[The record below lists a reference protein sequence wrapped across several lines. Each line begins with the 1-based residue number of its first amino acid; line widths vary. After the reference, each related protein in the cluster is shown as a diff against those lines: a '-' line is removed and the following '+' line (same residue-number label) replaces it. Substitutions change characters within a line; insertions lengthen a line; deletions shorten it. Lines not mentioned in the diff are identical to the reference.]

1 MFFEDIVRS
10 KIHHAIKTKQ
20 NFDEL
25 VQNEGYTELPQLK
38 RDLANFFEHY
48 LDIVNLLINIYFPG
62 TNNWERY
69 IEASRKFLPYCFP
82 CNHHNYAR
90 NLWFYYIQMKKWR
103 PSYPS
108 AHMFLKEEVFTVLLT
123 GKPHSKIPM
132 DQVIEMTIAHQKKP
146 VI

>member
-25 VQNEGYTELPQLK
+25 VQNEGYAELPQLK

-62 TNNWERY
+62 TNNWEGILKQTENFY
-69 IEASRKFLPYCFP
+69 HIVFLVITITMLGIYDF
-82 CNHHNYAR
+82 
-90 NLWFYYIQMKKWR
+90 I
-103 PSYPS
+103 
-108 AHMFLKEEVFTVLLT
+108 T
-123 GKPHSKIPM
+123 SK
-132 DQVIEMTIAHQKKP
+132 
-146 VI
+146 